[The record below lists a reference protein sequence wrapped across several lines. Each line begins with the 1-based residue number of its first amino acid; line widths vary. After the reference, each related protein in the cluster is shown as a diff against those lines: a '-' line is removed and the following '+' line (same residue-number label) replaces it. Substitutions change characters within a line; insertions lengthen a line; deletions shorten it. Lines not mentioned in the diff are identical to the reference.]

1 MITEDVLKNYPP
13 LIRQYIEIQMKYPDA
28 IILTEVGTFYEI
40 WQLDELNIGHAIK
53 ASQIMN
59 ITLTRRDK
67 SDPTSPR
74 MAGVPNYTVD
84 NYIKKIVEAGETAI
98 VVSQSK
104 NGKKGDKNKDI
115 SREIERIVTP
125 ATYIDKIEQSNPK
138 YFASCFFEGDII
150 GVSLIDV
157 STGEVRLS
165 EIPKNEIL
173 NYFHKNEPSEILI
186 CNAQDSNDLIFNSK
200 IKIHSLSKKIIS
212 RPDLAGTVFAQ
223 VYEITNPSSNNEVI
237 LSKLGLEFWTLASL
251 SLANLLNYLVD
262 YNPIL
267 LKKIGRPQPDH
278 PKESMFLPKNAFMSL
293 DILDNPTDKDSNQHL
308 LGILNQSK
316 TAMGKRLLRHW
327 IASPLV
333 DLSKI
338 LDRQNK
344 VKSFI
349 ETKNFLD
356 ELKKVYDLS
365 RLQRRISVQ
374 SLAPHEIVFFK
385 NSLET
390 SNKIVKNKK
399 INGLIKFLEENF
411 NLSKL
416 ENTGGTDWIFFE
428 GSLFKRIEDSLKMW
442 KKSQEQLDNET
453 QKLQKIFGSD
463 KLKLKETR
471 EYILLSGPK
480 SLAKACKE
488 NKIEVK
494 VKSSEIEILDENWI
508 KLAQTVFANKYA
520 YIAKAEQ
527 LWEDCQNELSQ
538 SYASEVLVFSDEV
551 AEIDVLSSLAQISY
565 ERKYTCPKFIET
577 DDGSSVL
584 KMKNVRHPVVETIK
598 TLSETYTPNSVSL
611 SKESNTIVIYG
622 ANSSGKST
630 LLKSL
635 ALNIIMAQIGCFV
648 ACEVAELT
656 VFQNIMT
663 RMTTYD
669 QLSEGLST
677 FTMEMVELQ
686 SALKKM
692 NENALFLFDEI
703 GRGTSVEDGEAIAF
717 ATLEYLR
724 KESSNSLTLFATHYH
739 TLYDNIKE
747 FLNIQVKHLHCE
759 INEKEEVIF
768 HRQLMNGPGS
778 GSYGI
783 VVAKSCGLP
792 EEMIRLAKNYS
803 KDNKKMVIS
812 RYNSSIT
819 GSICPICN
827 ENQVHETHHLIDQ
840 KQGKVEEV
848 IIDGVKKDVNDKAN
862 LLLICSQCHTKI
874 TLNKI
879 QIEKKKS
886 TKVGGYTIIVKTL
899 SQNEKN

>member
-1 MITEDVLKNYPP
+1 
-13 LIRQYIEIQMKYPDA
+13 
-28 IILTEVGTFYEI
+28 
-40 WQLDELNIGHAIK
+40 
-53 ASQIMN
+53 
-59 ITLTRRDK
+59 
-67 SDPTSPR
+67 
-74 MAGVPNYTVD
+74 
-84 NYIKKIVEAGETAI
+84 
-98 VVSQSK
+98 
-104 NGKKGDKNKDI
+104 
-115 SREIERIVTP
+115 
-125 ATYIDKIEQSNPK
+125 
-138 YFASCFFEGDII
+138 
-150 GVSLIDV
+150 
-157 STGEVRLS
+157 
-165 EIPKNEIL
+165 
-173 NYFHKNEPSEILI
+173 
-186 CNAQDSNDLIFNSK
+186 
-200 IKIHSLSKKIIS
+200 
-212 RPDLAGTVFAQ
+212 
-223 VYEITNPSSNNEVI
+223 
-237 LSKLGLEFWTLASL
+237 
-251 SLANLLNYLVD
+251 
-262 YNPIL
+262 
-267 LKKIGRPQPDH
+267 
-278 PKESMFLPKNAFMSL
+278 
-293 DILDNPTDKDSNQHL
+293 
-308 LGILNQSK
+308 
-316 TAMGKRLLRHW
+316 
-327 IASPLV
+327 
-333 DLSKI
+333 
-338 LDRQNK
+338 
-344 VKSFI
+344 
-349 ETKNFLD
+349 
-356 ELKKVYDLS
+356 
-365 RLQRRISVQ
+365 
-374 SLAPHEIVFFK
+374 
-385 NSLET
+385 
-390 SNKIVKNKK
+390 
-399 INGLIKFLEENF
+399 
-411 NLSKL
+411 
-416 ENTGGTDWIFFE
+416 
-428 GSLFKRIEDSLKMW
+428 
-442 KKSQEQLDNET
+442 
-453 QKLQKIFGSD
+453 
-463 KLKLKETR
+463 
-471 EYILLSGPK
+471 
-480 SLAKACKE
+480 
-488 NKIEVK
+488 
-494 VKSSEIEILDENWI
+494 
-508 KLAQTVFANKYA
+508 
-520 YIAKAEQ
+520 
-527 LWEDCQNELSQ
+527 
-538 SYASEVLVFSDEV
+538 
-551 AEIDVLSSLAQISY
+551 
-565 ERKYTCPKFIET
+565 
-577 DDGSSVL
+577 
-584 KMKNVRHPVVETIK
+584 MKNVRHPVVETIK
-598 TLSETYTPNSVSL
+598 SLSETYTPNSVSL

-648 ACEVAELT
+648 ACEDAELT

-692 NENALFLFDEI
+692 NENTLFLFDEI

-747 FLNIQVKHLHCE
+747 FSNIQVKHLHCE